1 MVNNMSEKTIMAS
14 QRGYVFLL
22 EKCKIVEQN
31 GNVVAIYH
39 NGDKQNIPKENTMF
53 IMFGCGTSITNEAVR
68 LLSNSNC
75 PFCFVGSLSGKFY
88 AGNFIPITLSNE
100 NRPTQYIQS
109 FFAKIS
115 NTNTKLSLAKLFL
128 IEQFKNI
135 IYLWNEKELFADYG
149 IYANT
154 CINLQMIET
163 SINSKTTIQE
173 LISFEGVKKK
183 EIYKHL
189 SQEFNINFTRVYE
202 NPNDKINQFLNI
214 GNSIL
219 YGYSNTMLWN
229 LGIPV
234 QFPILHGMTNRGGL
248 IYDVADLWKTAL
260 VTPLAFISNEE
271 DLTIKEFRDK
281 LILLC
286 SNDKCKILRKMFL
299 FFEEIC
305 K

>member
-1 MVNNMSEKTIMAS
+1 MSEKMIMAS

-22 EKCKIVEQN
+22 EKCKIVSEN
-31 GNVVAIYH
+31 GNVFAIH
-39 NGDKQNIPKENTMF
+39 SNSPKQNIPKENTMF
-53 IMFGCGTSITNEAVR
+53 IMLGCGTSITNEAVR
-68 LLSNSNC
+68 ALERSNC

-88 AGNFIPITLSNE
+88 AGNVTPITMSNE
-100 NRPTQYIQS
+100 DRPTEYVQR

-115 NTNTKLSLAKLFL
+115 DVNTRLFLAKQFL
-128 IEQFKNI
+128 TEQFKNI
-135 IYLWNEKELFADYG
+135 VYLWNDKCLFADYG
-149 IYANT
+149 IYADM
-154 CINLQMIET
+154 CINLQPIEDD
-163 SINSKTTIQE
+163 ICNKTTIQE
-173 LISFEGVKKK
+173 LISYEGVKKK
-183 EIYKHL
+183 NIYKYL
-189 SQEFNINFTRVYE
+189 SQEFNINFTMVYE
-202 NPNDKINQFLNI
+202 NPHDKINQFLNV

-219 YGYSNTMLWN
+219 YGYANTMLWN

-271 DLTIKEFRDK
+271 NLTIKEFRDR

>member
-1 MVNNMSEKTIMAS
+1 MSEKMIMAS

-22 EKCKIVEQN
+22 EKCKIVSEN
-31 GNVVAIYH
+31 GNVFAIH
-39 NGDKQNIPKENTMF
+39 SNSPKQNIPKENTMF
-53 IMFGCGTSITNEAVR
+53 IMLGCGTSITNEAVR
-68 LLSNSNC
+68 ALERSNC

-88 AGNFIPITLSNE
+88 AGNITPITMSNE
-100 NRPTQYIQS
+100 DRPTEYVQK

-115 NTNTKLSLAKLFL
+115 DVNTRLFLAKQFL
-128 IEQFKNI
+128 TEQFKNI
-135 IYLWNEKELFADYG
+135 VCLWNEKGLFADYG
-149 IYANT
+149 IYADM
-154 CINLQMIET
+154 CINLQKVEDDI
-163 SINSKTTIQE
+163 SKKTTVQE
-173 LISFEGVKKK
+173 LISYEGIKKK
-183 EIYKHL
+183 DIYKYL

-202 NPNDKINQFLNI
+202 NPHDKINQFLNI

-234 QFPILHGMTNRGGL
+234 QLPVLHGFTNRGGL

-271 DLTIKEFRDK
+271 DLTIKEFRDR